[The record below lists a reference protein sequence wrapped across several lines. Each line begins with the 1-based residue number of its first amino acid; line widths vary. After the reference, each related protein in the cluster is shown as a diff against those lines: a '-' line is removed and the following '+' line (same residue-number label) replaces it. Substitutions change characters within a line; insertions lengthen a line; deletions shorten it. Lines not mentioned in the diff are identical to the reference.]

1 MELIDGRIGLLVTEK
16 GNVMLKWTLKVLM
29 AGAFASAGIAGFA
42 NAGELVVYTAHGE
55 ATSAPI
61 LQSFAKA
68 HPDIKVTVVRGGT
81 GEIVERLRAEAG
93 SNSADV
99 MWGGPTQTFEEN
111 ASLFQPYQSPS
122 DADMVTVDPNH
133 IWHPFTVL
141 LQPIIVSTK
150 RIEAAKGPATQ
161 KDLLSPEFAKAGGLI
176 IPDPAKSGTGYTIL
190 SALAGSFGWDFIG
203 NLAKGARIAPGSDD
217 AFNAVRDGEAAV
229 SWINEDL
236 GAKWKA
242 QGLPVEIIYPS
253 DAVTGQIDAQAIV
266 KGAQHLQEAKSF
278 IDFLG
283 TKAAHE
289 IVRDATIRRSARKD
303 VAAPAALP
311 DINSLNIIS
320 AMDPRPVVVAR
331 FQEVRSK

>member
-1 MELIDGRIGLLVTEK
+1 
-16 GNVMLKWTLKVLM
+16 MLKWTLQHLV
-29 AGAFASAGIAGFA
+29 AGALASASLLSIAH
-42 NAGELVVYTAHGE
+42 AGDLVVYTAHGE

-61 LQSFAKA
+61 LEAFAKA
-68 HPDIKVTVVRGGT
+68 HPDVKVTVVRGGT

-93 SNSADV
+93 NGSADI

-111 ASLFQPYQSPS
+111 AALFQPYESAS

-133 IWHPFTVL
+133 LWHPFTVL

-150 RIEAAKGPATQ
+150 RVEPAALPKTQ
-161 KDLLSPEFAKAGGLI
+161 ADLLSPDFAKDGGLI

-190 SALAGSFGWDFIG
+190 SALAGNFGWDFIG
-203 NLAKGARIAPGSDD
+203 KLAKDARIAPGSDD

-229 SWINEDL
+229 GWINEDL

-242 QGLPVEIIYPS
+242 QGLPIAIVYPT

-266 KGAQHLQEAKSF
+266 KGAQHLDDAKSF

-283 TKAAHE
+283 TKTAHE
-289 IVRDATIRRSARKD
+289 IVRDATVRRSARKD
-303 VAAPAALP
+303 ITPPAALP
-311 DINSLNIIS
+311 DMATLTIVS
-320 AMDPRPVVVAR
+320 AVDPRPVVTAR
-331 FQEVRSK
+331 FQEIRGK

>member
-1 MELIDGRIGLLVTEK
+1 
-16 GNVMLKWTLKVLM
+16 MLKWTLQRIM
-29 AGAFASAGIAGFA
+29 AGALASASLISIAH
-42 NAGELVVYTAHGE
+42 AGELVVYTAHGE
-55 ATSAPI
+55 ATSSPI
-61 LQSFAKA
+61 LAAFAKA
-68 HPDIKVTVVRGGT
+68 YPDVKVTVVRGGT

-93 SNSADV
+93 NSSADV

-111 ASLFQPYQSPS
+111 AALFQAYQSPS
-122 DADMVTVDPNH
+122 DADMVTADPNH

-150 RIEAAKGPATQ
+150 RVDAGSIPKTQ
-161 KDLLSPEFAKAGGLI
+161 KDLLSPTFAKAGGLI

-190 SALAGSFGWDFIG
+190 SALAGNFGWEFVG
-203 NLAKGARIAPGSDD
+203 KLAKGARIAPGSDD

-229 SWINEDL
+229 GWINEDL

-242 QGLPVEIIYPS
+242 QGLPIEVVYPS

-266 KGAQHLQEAKSF
+266 KGAQHLADAKSF

-283 TKAAHE
+283 TKAVHE
-289 IVRDATIRRSARKD
+289 IVRDATVRRSARKD
-303 VAAPAALP
+303 TTPPASLP
-311 DINSLNIIS
+311 DMTSLTIVS

-331 FQEVRSK
+331 FQEIRGK

>member
-1 MELIDGRIGLLVTEK
+1 
-16 GNVMLKWTLKVLM
+16 MLKWTLRRIL
-29 AGAFASAGIAGFA
+29 AGALASASLLGIA

-55 ATSAPI
+55 TTSTPI
-61 LQSFAKA
+61 LEAFAKA
-68 HPDIKVTVVRGGT
+68 HPDVKVTVVRGGT
-81 GEIVERLRAEAG
+81 GEIVERIRAEAG
-93 SNSADV
+93 NASADV

-111 ASLFQPYQSPS
+111 AALFQAYQSPS

-141 LQPIIVSTK
+141 LQPLIVSTK
-150 RIEAAKGPATQ
+150 RVDAASMPKTQ
-161 KDLLSPEFAKAGGLI
+161 KDLLSPDFAKAGGLI

-190 SALAGSFGWDFIG
+190 SALAGDFGWDFIG
-203 NLAKGARIAPGSDD
+203 KLAKSARIAPGSDD

-229 SWINEDL
+229 GWINEDL

-242 QGLPVEIIYPS
+242 QGLPIAIVYPT

-266 KGAQHLQEAKSF
+266 KGAQHLTEAKSF

-283 TKAAHE
+283 TKPVHE
-289 IVRDATIRRSARKD
+289 IVRDATVRRSARKD
-303 VAAPAALP
+303 TPPPAALP
-311 DINSLNIIS
+311 DLASLNIVS
-320 AMDPRPVVVAR
+320 AMDPRAVVVAR

>member
-1 MELIDGRIGLLVTEK
+1 
-16 GNVMLKWTLKVLM
+16 MLKWTLRRIL
-29 AGAFASAGIAGFA
+29 AGALASASLLGIA

-55 ATSAPI
+55 TTSAPI
-61 LQSFAKA
+61 LEAFAKA
-68 HPDIKVTVVRGGT
+68 HPDVKVTIVRGGT
-81 GEIVERLRAEAG
+81 GEIVERIRAEAG
-93 SNSADV
+93 NASADV

-111 ASLFQPYQSPS
+111 AALFQAYQSPS

-133 IWHPFTVL
+133 VWHPFTVL
-141 LQPIIVSTK
+141 LQPLIVSTK
-150 RIEAAKGPATQ
+150 RIDAASMPKTQ
-161 KDLLSPEFAKAGGLI
+161 KDLLSPDFAKAGGLI

-190 SALAGSFGWDFIG
+190 SALAGDFGWDFIG
-203 NLAKGARIAPGSDD
+203 KLAKSARIAPGSDD

-229 SWINEDL
+229 GWINEDL

-242 QGLPVEIIYPS
+242 QGLPIAIVYPT

-266 KGAQHLQEAKSF
+266 KGAQHLTEAKSF

-289 IVRDATIRRSARKD
+289 IVRDATVRRSARKD
-303 VAAPAALP
+303 TSPPAALP
-311 DINSLNIIS
+311 DIASLNIVS
-320 AMDPRPVVVAR
+320 AMDPRAVVVAR